1 MSYTE
6 ELKKHIASLFDK
18 STDQEVIKQY
28 ALVENEIG
36 KLDEVLNQ
44 KDAKE
49 MELLKEQIREK
60 LIPKAKIRAL

>member
-36 KLDEVLNQ
+36 KLDEVLSHLTYN
-44 KDAKE
+44 
-49 MELLKEQIREK
+49 
-60 LIPKAKIRAL
+60 